1 MSDAAAV
8 LPASFV
14 QWLTKLPESHS
25 VQFKDNEWQFWT
37 LDELKEPTRVNKE
50 TTAQISLL
58 TSFVAMYRAMGLTAA
73 KGAAGKPFP
82 YERLELCLTLAT
94 DNEDFLIVDP
104 ADNFSAWKFCPD
116 YAKCGEVKPVA
127 PSLTLLV
134 DGATI
139 QNLNSDE
146 HSYGF
151 DDDGDD

>member
-1 MSDAAAV
+1 MSDAAAT

-14 QWLTKLPESHS
+14 QWLKGLPESHV

-37 LDELKEPTRVNKE
+37 LDELSEPTRVNKD

-58 TSFVAMYRAMGLTAA
+58 TSFVKMYREMGLNAA

-82 YERLELCLTLAT
+82 YERLEHCLALAT

-127 PSLTLLV
+127 AGLAVLM

-139 QNLNSDE
+139 QDLDSDE
-146 HSYGF
+146 DSFGYHEDSE
-151 DDDGDD
+151 D

>member
-1 MSDAAAV
+1 MSDAAAI
-8 LPASFV
+8 LPTSFV
-14 QWLTKLPESHS
+14 QWLKKLPESHS
-25 VQFKDNEWQFWT
+25 VKFKDNEWQFWT
-37 LDELKEPTRVNKE
+37 LDELQEPTRVNKE

-58 TSFVAMYRAMGLTAA
+58 TSFVKMYRAMGLTAA

-82 YERLELCLTLAT
+82 YERLEHCLALAT

-127 PSLTLLV
+127 PSLTGLV

-139 QNLNSDE
+139 QDLDSDE
-146 HSYGF
+146 DSYGF
-151 DDDGDD
+151 DEGDN